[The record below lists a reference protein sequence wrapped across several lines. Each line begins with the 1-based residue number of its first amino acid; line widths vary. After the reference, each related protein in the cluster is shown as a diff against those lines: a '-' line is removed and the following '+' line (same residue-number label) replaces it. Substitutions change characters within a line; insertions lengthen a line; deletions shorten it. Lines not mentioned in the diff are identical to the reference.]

1 MKLLITDDQNS
12 VHMYFDRMIP
22 YGKLG
27 IRQVFHAKNGEEAL
41 GIIRKEWPDILI
53 LDIRMP
59 KMDGLKLLQALE
71 GERWEHRVMIL
82 SAYNEFDYAR
92 QCMAY
97 GVKDYLLK
105 PIDNKEVE
113 ERLQKMVKE
122 LTDWKSRSVAGILS
136 RLLQEGKW
144 NLESQEI
151 LQTIRVSGY
160 GIVCAKTGDSLS
172 FAPESQVQK
181 LAETASDE
189 ITLWCF
195 ETDSRESWDQFFQA
209 QKEKNGEVTVGFGR
223 FHEKKEEFPEAV
235 MEGMEALNQGFYQTG
250 TYLYQK
256 DAMHFYKDKE
266 EEGLSKRLSQSFQNG
281 NVEEMK
287 KEVEKLFFIF
297 KRENIHPRYV
307 QDFCTGVLIG
317 LNPNFME
324 TLEKL
329 KGSPFGNG
337 YSFADASGM
346 KNVFLR
352 LLINMRCQIAPE
364 EVQTD
369 ADVVERIRHYIDTN
383 YEKDLSLTTLSK
395 HFFISKYQISRL
407 FKKQFGINYSDYILK
422 ARMEAAAV
430 ILLNFRGKLDEAA
443 RRTGFEETSY
453 FSKVFS
459 KYYGVSPGEYRKKQ
473 KEKKDGEDTLLQRNE
488 GTGGD

>member
-1 MKLLITDDQNS
+1 M
-12 VHMYFDRMIP
+12 
-22 YGKLG
+22 
-27 IRQVFHAKNGEEAL
+27 FHAKNGEEAL

-59 KMDGLKLLQALE
+59 KMDGLKLLQVLE
-71 GERWEHRVMIL
+71 GDRWEHRVMIL

-113 ERLQKMVKE
+113 ERIRKMVKE
-122 LTDWKSRSVAGILS
+122 LTDWKSHSVAGILS

-172 FAPESQVQK
+172 FGPEGQVQK

-195 ETDSRESWDQFFQA
+195 ETDSQESWNQFFQV
-209 QKEKNGEVTVGFGR
+209 QKEKNSEVTVGFGR

-297 KRENIHPRYV
+297 KRRISTRV
-307 QDFCTGVLIG
+307 MCRI
-317 LNPNFME
+317 
-324 TLEKL
+324 
-329 KGSPFGNG
+329 S
-337 YSFADASGM
+337 
-346 KNVFLR
+346 
-352 LLINMRCQIAPE
+352 AP
-364 EVQTD
+364 
-369 ADVVERIRHYIDTN
+369 AC
-383 YEKDLSLTTLSK
+383 
-395 HFFISKYQISRL
+395 
-407 FKKQFGINYSDYILK
+407 
-422 ARMEAAAV
+422 
-430 ILLNFRGKLDEAA
+430 
-443 RRTGFEETSY
+443 
-453 FSKVFS
+453 
-459 KYYGVSPGEYRKKQ
+459 
-473 KEKKDGEDTLLQRNE
+473 
-488 GTGGD
+488 